1 MFQAIRKK
9 YREKRRQSDQWDR
22 DLEWSLR
29 RSPHE
34 IESRFQQYRQELGPR
49 YKEYDDGDSIAREQM
64 KDIIIKLQG
73 AMLKHLREAQE
84 RGTTLDLMA
93 LQIESEQGRVR
104 TLVIL
109 GDLYHRLARPS
120 PVPAFFS
127 MSIDPTY
134 RREEPYGHEY
144 YPHSPDAYLPS
155 PAPDSRYLSGGYPF
169 ATGGIVR
176 EEICLSPTETFERP
190 REPEVWTPTRRRW
203 SSGFGSVINN
213 VSGRLHRPSRES
225 TPSFPFP
232 SSAPEPAFLAQ
243 TGRIQTLW
251 PSSTDPIPELDVRP
265 ATPARE
271 QVPRLSP
278 FPHDELSGNPW
289 APDSDDEDTSAYSK
303 EETNHHLYPIS
314 PSQPRN
320 DSSSAPSIASTDAYS
335 REEANHHLSPISPPT
350 QFRNDSISAPSIAS
364 TDSTRSNPSTSSS
377 TDPPLKAIR
386 PLWPPSKTNNY
397 LGFCKGAWKVHAGF
411 GGFKIYRE
419 PGTGYYTQ
427 RSWLRCAK
435 CAFEAPLAPGKSSSH
450 NPQFED
456 SVRTHK
462 RTGVRYRFEFLAK
475 SHVPCKRD
483 SAAHFSPNTPRG
495 AFCCVFCCAM
505 AQGSTQVYG
514 NLDTFMVHLAEKHWE
529 VEGGTLAVLPST
541 KCVIGRVAHD
551 SEYFDVNIPPVR
563 NG

>member
-1 MFQAIRKK
+1 MSGAEVIAVVACVAAVVSAYSDGTRMFHAIKKK
-9 YREKRRQSDQWDR
+9 YREKRRQSDQSDR
-22 DLEWSLR
+22 ELEWSLR
-29 RSPHE
+29 RGPHE

-104 TLVIL
+104 TLVVL
-109 GDLYHRLARPS
+109 GDLYHRLVRPS
-120 PVPAFFS
+120 PVPGFFS
-127 MSIDPTY
+127 MSVDPAY
-134 RREEPYGHEY
+134 RREEAFRHGYQPS
-144 YPHSPDAYLPS
+144 SPDVYLPS
-155 PAPDSRYLSGGYPF
+155 LGLSSSGYPF
-169 ATGGIVR
+169 TARGPVR
-176 EEICLSPTETFERP
+176 EEIRGSPTEAFERP
-190 REPEVWTPTRRRW
+190 RGPDLWAPPRRRW
-203 SSGFGSVINN
+203 SSGFGSVMNN
-213 VSGRLHRPSRES
+213 VSDRFHHRPSRDS
-225 TPSFPFP
+225 TPSFSSP
-232 SSAPEPAFLAQ
+232 SSAPDPEPQFFQQNRA
-243 TGRIQTLW
+243 QTLW
-251 PSSTDPIPELDVRP
+251 PSSTEPIPELDVRP
-265 ATPARE
+265 ATPTRKPI
-271 QVPRLSP
+271 PRLSP

-289 APDSDDEDTSAYSK
+289 APDSDDESDFAHHN
-303 EETNHHLYPIS
+303 EETNHHLS
-314 PSQPRN
+314 P
-320 DSSSAPSIASTDAYS
+320 T
-335 REEANHHLSPISPPT
+335 SPPNQLRT
-350 QFRNDSISAPSIAS
+350 NSLSAPSIAS
-364 TDSTRSNPSTSSS
+364 TDSTRSNPSTASS
-377 TDPPLKAIR
+377 TDPPPKAIR

-435 CAFEAPLAPGKSSSH
+435 CAFEAPLAPGKNSSH

-462 RTGVRYRFEFLAK
+462 RTGIRYRYEFLAK

-483 SAAHFSPNTPRG
+483 AAAHFTPDAPRG

-505 AQGSTQVYG
+505 AKGSTQVFG
-514 NLDTFMVHLAEKHWE
+514 NLDTFMAHLAEMHW
-529 VEGGTLAVLPST
+529 GGDGGILDVLPST
-541 KCVIGRVAHD
+541 KCVVGRVALD
-551 SEYFDVNIPPVR
+551 SEYFDVNIRPPR